1 MFFHRPLVAASMRIA
16 VVIEDPPPLS
26 GRDGA
31 VRLDRF
37 ARQFAD
43 RDHDVTVYCAGW
55 WDDADRRRRRDG
67 VVYEAVTVSPARTSF
82 LARVPALLARDR
94 PDAVVVSPSPPE
106 AAVAA
111 ATGGTLA
118 RAPVVCDW
126 FGDEPGSDRPRRRAA
141 AARAPDAVVTP
152 SELGRTRVRELGVA
166 ETDTAVLPQSIDYGL
181 VESTPPRPESD
192 RNEVVYAHPLDA
204 DANLGSLLLALAE
217 LRDREDWTA
226 TVVGEGPARADYET
240 QAAELG
246 IGERVEFVGGAD
258 REERLAAYRAADAFA
273 QTAHRERFAEELL
286 WALAAGC
293 VGVVEYQAESSAHEL
308 LVGHDRGVRVTES
321 EALDDALLEAW
332 SRPARDVDEQF
343 REYDHAAV
351 TGYYVELFRE
361 CGVDA
366 R

>member
-1 MFFHRPLVAASMRIA
+1 MRIA

-43 RDHDVTVYCAGW
+43 RDHDVTVYCTGW
-55 WDDADRRRRRDG
+55 WDEYDRRRRRDG
-67 VVYEAVTVSPARTSF
+67 VVYEAVTVSSARTSF

-106 AAVAA
+106 AAAAA

-126 FGDEPGSDRPRRRAA
+126 FGDEPGSDRPRRRTA

-152 SELGRTRVRELGVA
+152 SELGRTRVRELGA
-166 ETDTAVLPQSIDYGL
+166 TEDDTAVIPQSVDYGL
-181 VESTPPRPESD
+181 AESTPPRAVDD
-192 RNEVVYAHPLDA
+192 RNEVVYARALDA

-217 LRDREDWTA
+217 LRNREDWTA
-226 TVVGEGPARADYET
+226 TVVGEGPERADYET

-246 IGERVEFVGGAD
+246 IGERVEFVGAAD
-258 REERLAAYRAADAFA
+258 REQRLAAYRAADAFA
-273 QTAHRERFAEELL
+273 QTARSERFAEELL
-286 WALAAGC
+286 WALESAWYSTMPTHPAAS
-293 VGVVEYQAESSAHEL
+293 AHSSSSANRSL
-308 LVGHDRGVRVTES
+308 RAVWAKAS
-321 EALDDALLEAW
+321 A
-332 SRPARDVDEQF
+332 AR
-343 REYDHAAV
+343 
-351 TGYYVELFRE
+351 
-361 CGVDA
+361 
-366 R
+366 